1 MHSAN
6 VIHRDLKPNNLLVN
20 INCDLKA
27 RGGAQRCFV
36 LVCGSYVGSYADAL
50 MRCTLCLMP
59 SNTREPL
66 RLCAFCAP
74 AVLPALL
81 PCAHRGPCRAVRPTA
96 HFGAFPVVRT
106 ASPIGRLAAQVCDFG
121 LARVSEHDNFMTRYV
136 VTRWCSPTPPRVT
149 RVACACAVCW
159 GRAEG
164 RVAGRRMLWA
174 QQTGTGDTRP
184 WEMGRDRPTF
194 QHSEARRR

>member
-1 MHSAN
+1 MAEHSVA
-6 VIHRDLKPNNLLVN
+6 L
-20 INCDLKA
+20 C
-27 RGGAQRCFV
+27 GFV
-36 LVCGSYVGSYADAL
+36 DRTLDRML

-149 RVACACAVCW
+149 RVACACACVLGAGRGAGG
-159 GRAEG
+159 GRAYVVG
-164 RVAGRRMLWA
+164 TADGNGSYTTVGDGQGPPDVSA
-174 QQTGTGDTRP
+174 QRG
-184 WEMGRDRPTF
+184 EAAL
-194 QHSEARRR
+194 SESQL